1 MISRNRSGRRR
12 TAGLAFVAITIL
24 LLNYG
29 GLLPLPFHFEEP
41 PKPDRPD
48 LDLAPPCA
56 PTLDHLRRSAY
67 GLTRDI
73 VYQKR
78 CIRPVVDKKL
88 DSQVVSQ
95 NPDALIKSGQI
106 VQLDQACE
114 GWTETTCEP
123 VTLKVPPPYP
133 QEDYSGFLFGVA
145 TSLDR
150 LNESMTQFES
160 WLGNTH
166 AQLLAVITDPG
177 DESKYKQVTEQF
189 RQRGIELSIKDPW
202 NKAITSNEQHFA
214 IIRDLLAHIT
224 PKTQW
229 TAIVDDDTF
238 FPSLYPMSK
247 ILGKY
252 DHKLPAYVGGVS
264 ENYDAVKHHGYMA
277 FGGAGVFLS
286 PALLRELDPHLE
298 ECLKVDHVPQGDG
311 LLKQCIYSKT
321 KTKLAIVK
329 GLHQLDMGGDMSGF
343 YESGRLPMSL
353 HHWKS
358 WHQAPVDK
366 MVKISEFCGS
376 CFLQRFA
383 FGSDTVLTN
392 GYSIVQY
399 SAGLE
404 SVDLNKMEGSWDGA
418 EGFDWSL
425 SPMRSKMDR
434 RLKKSYHL
442 IDTEMVGK
450 NIRQIYIHRLED
462 DIPSPDE
469 KSKDTKN
476 PPPKIEEMKDE
487 VIELLWEL

>member
-1 MISRNRSGRRR
+1 MVSRNRSGRRR
-12 TAGLAFVAITIL
+12 TAALAFFIATVV
-24 LLNYG
+24 LLNYKG
-29 GLLPLPFHFEEP
+29 FLTLPSFEEA
-41 PKPDRPD
+41 KPDRPE
-48 LDLAPPCA
+48 LAQALACA
-56 PTLDHLRRSAY
+56 SSIDHLRRSAY

-78 CIRPVVDKKL
+78 CIRPVVDKKI
-88 DSQVVSQ
+88 DSQIVSQ
-95 NPDALIKSGQI
+95 NPDALIKTGEI

-114 GWTETTCEP
+114 GWTEPACEP

-133 QEDYSGFLFGVA
+133 QQDYSAFIFGVA
-145 TSLDR
+145 TSLGR
-150 LNESMTQFES
+150 LNESLSQFES

-166 AQLLAVITDPG
+166 AHLLAVITDPG
-177 DESKYKQVTEQF
+177 DEHKYKAVAEQF
-189 RQRGIELSIKDPW
+189 RQRGVELTIKDPW
-202 NKAITSNEQHFA
+202 NKAITPNEQHFA
-214 IIRDLLAHIT
+214 IVRDLLEHAT

-229 TAIVDDDTF
+229 AAIVDDDTF
-238 FPSLYPMSK
+238 FPSLYPMSQ
-247 ILGKY
+247 ILAKQ
-252 DHKLPAYVGGVS
+252 DHKIPAYIGGLS

-286 PALLRELDPHLE
+286 QALLRELNPHLE

-321 KTKLAIVK
+321 KTKLTVVK

-404 SVDLNKMEGSWDGA
+404 SVDLNKMEGSWEGA
-418 EGFDWSL
+418 KGFDWSL
-425 SPMRSKMDR
+425 SPMRAKMDR
-434 RLKKSYHL
+434 RLKKSYRL
-442 IDTEMVGK
+442 VDTEVIGK
-450 NIRQIYIHRLED
+450 NIRQIYIHRVED
-462 DIPSPDE
+462 DIPGPGE
-469 KSKDTKN
+469 KSSDSKN
-476 PPPKIEEMKDE
+476 PPLKIEERKDE